1 MKQLKNKKAFGL
13 IETLVACSILIIIT
27 GALLAVHILTTNNI
41 SYVKHRAQA
50 YNLASEGIESVRQ
63 IRETNLVDGQQLTSW
78 DSLVCASSV
87 FSKPE
92 FSNLDDN
99 DVSNDKVYSVF
110 VNQGACSSLTPIP
123 RKFLKL
129 QNEGEKISIGGITY
143 TRKITFRSSGVDP
156 YVVAPAGQGQATT
169 ENNAFRVN
177 VEVSWTLNGQNR
189 SVSVSELL
197 TNWKQGF

>member
-1 MKQLKNKKAFGL
+1 MRQSRNKKAFGL

-50 YNLASEGIESVRQ
+50 YSLASEGIESVRQ
-63 IRETNLVDGQQLTSW
+63 IRETNLIDGQQLTSW

-99 DVSNDKVYSVF
+99 DESNDKIYAIF
-110 VNQGACSSLTPIP
+110 LNQGACTNLAPIP

-129 QNEGEKISIGGITY
+129 QNEGEEIVIGGTTY
-143 TRKITFRSSGVDP
+143 TRKITFRSSGIDP
-156 YVVAPAGQGQATT
+156 YINAPAGQGQATT
-169 ENNAFRVN
+169 ENNAFRIN

-189 SVSVSELL
+189 NISVSELL